1 MGYVS
6 DHLNQKK
13 PCLRPVEAFRIPD
26 GDGTTVGLRDRSG
39 LSEVVLSMSQ
49 PALHIL
55 SLMDGRHTCEEISR
69 AFQAEFGQPVST
81 DMLGSMVDAL
91 EQAHFLEGPTFESF
105 YQSRLEAYRRAGVRP
120 MRDAQA
126 LGIADDSGDLFQDM
140 LAQVDRSDSGPLPG
154 PVLGLVAPHLDY
166 PRGAL
171 CYAAAY
177 ATLQDRVIPD
187 CVVILGTNHFGR
199 SRSVVSTASDFET
212 PLGTTKSDTDLID
225 RLETHCGS
233 LRSYELD
240 HACEHSIELQ
250 VAWLQYLFG
259 ADKFRVA
266 AFLCPDPCGPT
277 GTTPFDGCG
286 VDLRDFSEALRDL
299 IDADHRDILIVAGAD
314 LSHVGRAFG
323 DQRDIDDEMLED
335 TRRRDVAVL
344 DKLIA
349 NDPQVFRC
357 CVAEEDNPTRMCSV
371 GCMFTL
377 VSALPTASGH
387 ILRYHQ
393 AADHATQTCV
403 TCAAVA
409 FC

>member
-1 MGYVS
+1 
-6 DHLNQKK
+6 
-13 PCLRPVEAFRIPD
+13 
-26 GDGTTVGLRDRSG
+26 
-39 LSEVVLSMSQ
+39 MSK

-55 SLMDGRHTCEEISR
+55 SLMDGRHTCEAISR

-199 SRSVVSTASDFET
+199 SCSVVSTASDFET

-299 IDADHRDILIVAGAD
+299 IDADTEQAIETPRVQFGGHNPLTGPPHSAPRHSTQPSYRGLVHAGSQPRQQVIEVAGQMSAGPGERHRFD
-314 LSHVGRAFG
+314 HNAVGR
-323 DQRDIDDEMLED
+323 
-335 TRRRDVAVL
+335 TR
-344 DKLIA
+344 
-349 NDPQVFRC
+349 
-357 CVAEEDNPTRMCSV
+357 
-371 GCMFTL
+371 
-377 VSALPTASGH
+377 
-387 ILRYHQ
+387 Q
-393 AADHATQTCV
+393 AP
-403 TCAAVA
+403 
-409 FC
+409 